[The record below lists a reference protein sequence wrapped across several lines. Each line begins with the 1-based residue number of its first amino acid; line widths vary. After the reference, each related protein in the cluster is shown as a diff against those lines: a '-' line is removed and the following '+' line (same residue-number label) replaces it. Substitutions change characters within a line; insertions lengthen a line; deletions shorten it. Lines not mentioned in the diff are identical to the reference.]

1 MRAVRRSLALVAALA
16 AAAALAACGNGG
28 ASGEP
33 QDYVTDVLALAAPG
47 EGMRP
52 SVAIAAASDLRLA
65 LDAYRSAL
73 ETACSASITVTYG
86 SSGQFAR
93 QIIAGAPVDLF
104 LSADTRYTDEVARE
118 GRVAPGGM
126 ARYARGRIA
135 LLVRPGLPL
144 PADLASAASPEYRS
158 IAIANPEHAPYGR
171 AAEEALRNAGIYEQV
186 KGRLVLAENARQ
198 SVDYV
203 DKGNADLGIV
213 ALPLLAGHDPA
224 TFRVLDDNLHQ
235 PIDQAGAVIVG
246 TGAERT
252 ARCILQQLLS
262 PAAQQHLANYGFE
275 PPSAD

>member
-1 MRAVRRSLALVAALA
+1 M
-16 AAAALAACGNGG
+16 AACGNGG
-28 ASGEP
+28 AGGEP
-33 QDYVTDVLALAAPG
+33 QGYVTDVLAAAAPG

-65 LDAYRSAL
+65 LDEYRGTL
-73 ETACSASITVTYG
+73 ESSCNASITVTYG

-93 QIIAGAPVDLF
+93 QIIAGAPIDLF
-104 LSADTRYTDEVARE
+104 LSADTRYTDEIARE
-118 GRVAPGGM
+118 GRAAPGGM

-135 LLVRPGLPL
+135 ILVRPGLPL
-144 PADLASAASPEYRS
+144 PADLPGAASPEYRS
-158 IAIANPEHAPYGR
+158 IAIANPDHAPYGR

-224 TFRVLDDNLHQ
+224 TFRVLDDGLHQ
-235 PIDQAGAVIVG
+235 PIDQAGAVIAG